1 MIKPLVRKKPLIN
14 ETKEAWIL
22 ISPILVLL
30 LAFIAIPTLS
40 NFYYGFFRWNGFS
53 TPEFISLDNY
63 KRMLTDPRFHASLKN
78 MCILILYIP
87 LGVMVPLI
95 LAAILR
101 GGIKGWT
108 AFRAI
113 YYLPN
118 VLGPVLIGILYAII
132 FSQIGP
138 LTAILVRLGIP
149 NAEDF
154 FLFRGSVS
162 SINALS
168 FIFVIW
174 MRIGFGIIY
183 FLAAMSAINN
193 SLYEAAELDGVN
205 SVQKFIYVTIP
216 NMAFAIQ
223 FFTVLCFIEVFA
235 RMYSLIATL
244 TRGGPGFATHTLEF
258 SIYHLSFVSFE
269 AGYAAA
275 WSVILFCLCAVI
287 ALVQI
292 HLIKKG
298 KIL

>member
-1 MIKPLVRKKPLIN
+1 MKVKRKPLIN
-14 ETKEAWIL
+14 ETTDAWIL
-22 ISPILVLL
+22 ISPLMILIF
-30 LAFIAIPTLS
+30 AFIAFPTIS
-40 NFYYGFFRWNGFS
+40 NFYYGFMKWDGISDPKFIGF
-53 TPEFISLDNY
+53 DNY
-63 KRMLTDPRFHASLKN
+63 VRMIGDDRFHSALRN
-78 MCILILYIP
+78 MGLLILYIP
-87 LGVMVPLI
+87 LGVMVPLV
-95 LAAILR
+95 LANILR

-138 LTAILVRLGIP
+138 LTAILVRLGVP
-149 NAEDF
+149 GAESF
-154 FLFRGSVS
+154 FLFRQSVTAM
-162 SINALS
+162 NALA

-183 FLAAMSAINN
+183 FLAAMSAIDK
-193 SLYEAAELDGVN
+193 SLYEAADMDGIN
-205 SVQKFIYVTIP
+205 AVQKFFYVTIP
-216 NMAFAIQ
+216 NMTFAIQ
-223 FFTVLCFIEVFA
+223 FFTVLCFIEVSA
-235 RMYSLIATL
+235 RMYGIIHTL
-244 TRGGPGFATHTLEF
+244 TRGGPGAATNTMEYA
-258 SIYHLSFVSFE
+258 IYILSFTALQ

-275 WSVILFCLCAVI
+275 WAVVLFCFCSAI